1 MNSEYIQVVTTV
13 ATAAEAERIASGLL
27 EARLAACVQ
36 IVGPLTSMYWWQG
49 KIDRAGEYQ
58 CLIKSRAD
66 RFQQVAEAISGLHP
80 YEVPEIIALPLTAI
94 SQGYQQWLAAEL
106 PA

>member
-1 MNSEYIQVVTTV
+1 MQNEYIQVVTTV
-13 ATAAEAERIASGLL
+13 SSAAEAEAIARGLL

-49 KIDRAGEYQ
+49 KIERAGEYQ
-58 CLIKSRAD
+58 CLLKCRAD
-66 RFQQVAEAISGLHP
+66 RFQPVAEAIAGLHP
-80 YEVPEIIALPLTAI
+80 YEVPEIVALPLTAI
-94 SQGYQQWLAAEL
+94 SDGYRQWLAAEL

>member
-1 MNSEYIQVVTTV
+1 MKSEYIQVVTTV
-13 ATAAEAERIASGLL
+13 SSAAEAEAIARGLL

-58 CLIKSRAD
+58 CLLKSRAD
-66 RFQQVAEAISGLHP
+66 RFEEVAAAIIGLHP
-80 YEVPEIIALPLTAI
+80 YEVPEIIALPITAI
-94 SQGYQQWLAAEL
+94 SPGYRQWLAAEL
-106 PA
+106 TA